1 VGRRR
6 NRVSTDVPK
15 ADNAPLRD
23 GPFRHP
29 RGNFR
34 RFSAE
39 IGKSFPFS
47 RCRMTGRRADM
58 IRRRFFLITAFVL
71 SAVAPLSPLP
81 AQGAAAS
88 AQLQLARQAIST
100 GDQQVT
106 QAAVDPASTGAQAT
120 VLDADDEP
128 SKG

>member
-1 VGRRR
+1 
-6 NRVSTDVPK
+6 
-15 ADNAPLRD
+15 
-23 GPFRHP
+23 
-29 RGNFR
+29 
-34 RFSAE
+34 
-39 IGKSFPFS
+39 
-47 RCRMTGRRADM
+47 M

-88 AQLQLARQAIST
+88 AQLQLQLARQAIST

-128 SKG
+128 SQG